1 MSPWSMLLGSCA
13 LAALSAFGVRLL
25 ARDNL
30 PVPLPGILG
39 AAFLSLPL
47 VQRLSGVPMTELLV
61 AAFGTLGVMQY
72 TRYLRTG
79 DASKAITYGLC
90 TLAAVFTKG
99 SGLAMIAVALLA
111 PLLAGRPGRWITRGT
126 LGAGAIVGVFGFAW
140 YFVTMKFSQSTW
152 AGNSGGSIPYWQA
165 AAAFY
170 GRDLLTELGSVL
182 IALAAI
188 GQVFLFTHE
197 NFRDLGATSLAWL
210 LGLTACALFL
220 PTGIE
225 ARHLVPAMPV
235 ILVLA
240 GVGALEVWR
249 VMGFFPSQRVLP
261 AAAILSL
268 GVVLQAFAPARAE
281 YSGFR
286 EAVGHAFRTPDL
298 RRAPWLVASDAL
310 GEGLLVSEANLQHPE
325 PEGIQV
331 LRASKVLASDS
342 WVGEG
347 YHLLMTR
354 PEEVRAY
361 LSEHTIAAVFIDRSM
376 GRVHWQPHVNLLL
389 EAVEGDGAPFVLEDR
404 MDVIRDGVRYP
415 GGLWL
420 YRQVGLDG

>member
-1 MSPWSMLLGSCA
+1 
-13 LAALSAFGVRLL
+13 
-25 ARDNL
+25 
-30 PVPLPGILG
+30 
-39 AAFLSLPL
+39 
-47 VQRLSGVPMTELLV
+47 MTELLV

-268 GVVLQAFAPARAE
+268 GVVLQAFALRGR
-281 YSGFR
+281 S
-286 EAVGHAFRTPDL
+286 TPDSA
-298 RRAPWLVASDAL
+298 RRWAMHSNPRLAARPVVGGFGRPGRRVAGQRSEPATSRAGGHPGAAGFEGFGFGFL
-310 GEGLLVSEANLQHPE
+310 G
-325 PEGIQV
+325 
-331 LRASKVLASDS
+331 R
-342 WVGEG
+342 
-347 YHLLMTR
+347 
-354 PEEVRAY
+354 
-361 LSEHTIAAVFIDRSM
+361 
-376 GRVHWQPHVNLLL
+376 
-389 EAVEGDGAPFVLEDR
+389 
-404 MDVIRDGVRYP
+404 
-415 GGLWL
+415 
-420 YRQVGLDG
+420 